1 MAFITLMTWSS
12 HHRELIASLAT
23 QSITPSVI
31 LSLRKRFGEAQAR
44 QLIELASLQPKAVKK
59 FGPGV
64 WMATSGALE
73 QSTDHVVAR
82 YKASMM
88 ADWDVLDLCGG
99 IGGDAMGFAARGGVI
114 TIDRD
119 PIMTK
124 MAAENLRASRATR
137 AVAICDDVQAYV
149 DRLGPS
155 ANRCA
160 VHVDPDRRPHERRTV
175 DPAAYSPSLELVNR
189 WASRMRACLV
199 KLAPAAELPDEIAG
213 HYHRQWISHAGS
225 VREQTLV
232 SGDCL
237 TTAGLLAGERSAVRV
252 MSDGSHCQFASAISD
267 SASDDSAS
275 DEAAHSP
282 LEYLY
287 DFDGSVRA
295 AGLSMA
301 FAQSHGLKPLSGP
314 AGFFTSD
321 EAREC
326 SPLLQGF
333 RVEWSG
339 PADIKQVRKQLAV
352 LGGSLRA
359 IKVRG
364 SDHDPQKLQKSL
376 AVNTASDR
384 VPMTLLIGR
393 GPRGVWASLST
404 SLGIES

>member
-1 MAFITLMTWSS
+1 MTLTTPSS

-23 QSITPSVI
+23 QRITPSVI
-31 LSLRKRFGEAQAR
+31 LSLRKRFGEAQSR
-44 QLIELASLQPKAVKK
+44 QLIELANLQPKAVKK
-59 FGPGV
+59 FGPGI
-64 WMATSGALE
+64 WMGTIRALE
-73 QSTDHVVAR
+73 QSTDHIVAK

-99 IGGDAMGFAARGGVI
+99 IGGDAMGFATRGGVI

-124 MAAENLRASRATR
+124 MAAANLQTSQATR
-137 AVAICDDVQAYV
+137 AVAVCDDVQAYV
-149 DRLGPS
+149 DRLGSS

-160 VHVDPDRRPHERRTV
+160 VHVDPDRRPEERRTV

-225 VREQTLV
+225 VREQMLV

-237 TTAGLLAGERSAVRV
+237 TTVGLRAGERSAVRL
-252 MSDGSHCQFASAISD
+252 MSDGSHCLFASAS
-267 SASDDSAS
+267 SVSAS
-275 DEAAHSP
+275 DEAAIGSVEAAQST

-321 EAREC
+321 EARGS

-333 RVEWSG
+333 RVKWSG

-376 AVNTASDR
+376 AVDSPSER
-384 VPMTLLIGR
+384 LPMTLLIGR
-393 GPRGVWASLST
+393 GPRGVWASLAT
-404 SLGIES
+404 SLGIKP

>member
-1 MAFITLMTWSS
+1 MTFTTLMTGSS
-12 HHRELIASLAT
+12 HHRELIASIAT

-31 LSLRKRFGEAQAR
+31 LLLRKRFGEAQAR
-44 QLIELASLQPKAVKK
+44 QLIELASLQPKAMKK

-64 WMATSGALE
+64 WMATSRALE

-124 MAAENLRASRATR
+124 MAAANLRTSQAAR

-149 DRLGPS
+149 DRLGSS

-160 VHVDPDRRPHERRTV
+160 VHVDPDRRPDERRTV

-199 KLAPAAELPDEIAG
+199 KLAPAAELPDEVAG
-213 HYHRQWISHAGS
+213 RYHRQWISHAGS
-225 VREQTLV
+225 VREQMLV

-252 MSDGSHCQFASAISD
+252 MSDGSHYTFASAIS
-267 SASDDSAS
+267 DSAS

-321 EAREC
+321 EAQEC

-376 AVNTASDR
+376 AVDSPSER
-384 VPMTLLIGR
+384 MPMTLLIGR
-393 GPRGVWASLST
+393 GPRGVWASLAT

>member
-1 MAFITLMTWSS
+1 MTFITSTTWSS

-31 LSLRKRFGEAQAR
+31 LSLRKRFGEAQGR

-64 WMATSGALE
+64 WMATSRALE
-73 QSTDHVVAR
+73 QSTDHVVAS

-99 IGGDAMGFAARGGVI
+99 IGGDAMGFAARGGVL

-124 MAAENLRASRATR
+124 MAAENLRTSRATR

-149 DRLGPS
+149 DRLGSS
-155 ANRCA
+155 ANRCS
-160 VHVDPDRRPHERRTV
+160 VHVDPDRRPDERRTV
-175 DPAAYSPSLELVNR
+175 DPASYSPSLERVNH
-189 WASRMRACLV
+189 WASSMRACLV

-225 VREQTLV
+225 VREQMLV

-237 TTAGLLAGERSAVRV
+237 STAGLRAGERSAVRL
-252 MSDGSHCQFASAISD
+252 MSDGSHCLFSSVNFD
-267 SASDDSAS
+267 VTS

-321 EAREC
+321 DARGY

-376 AVNTASDR
+376 AVDSPSER
-384 VPMTLLIGR
+384 IPMTLLIGR
-393 GPRGVWASLST
+393 GPRGVWASLAT

>member
-1 MAFITLMTWSS
+1 MTFTTLKTGSS
-12 HHRELIASLAT
+12 HHREVIASIAT

-31 LSLRKRFGEAQAR
+31 LSLRKRFGESQTR

-64 WMATSGALE
+64 WMATSRALE
-73 QSTDHVVAR
+73 QSTDHVVSS

-99 IGGDAMGFAARGGVI
+99 IGGDAMGLAARGGVL

-124 MAAENLRASRATR
+124 MAAENLRTSRATH

-149 DRLGPS
+149 DRLGAS

-160 VHVDPDRRPHERRTV
+160 VHVDPDRRPDERRKV
-175 DPAAYSPSLELVNR
+175 DPAAYSPSLERVDR

-225 VREQTLV
+225 VREQMLV

-237 TTAGLLAGERSAVRV
+237 ATAGLRAGERSAVRL
-252 MSDGSHCQFASAISD
+252 MSDGSQCLFASAS
-267 SASDDSAS
+267 SEVTS
-275 DEAAHSP
+275 DEASHSP

-287 DFDGSVRA
+287 DFDGAVRA

-314 AGFFTSD
+314 AGFFSSD

-376 AVNTASDR
+376 AFDSPSER
-384 VPMTLLIGR
+384 IPMTLLIGR
-393 GPRGVWASLST
+393 GPRGVWASLAT